1 MKLSKNHI
9 QTFIFIALYLFA
21 IYFWTQ
27 PLHRKLPYGEYDA
40 MSHFEVADYIAYN
53 DKSFMQLPPYIDLR
67 YGEDNKFK
75 PHTLWYPPTFHAS
88 LAAAEVFGG
97 DRIISTF
104 LLNAVMASFVLITVY
119 FVINSLFG
127 FLPAI
132 LSSLLLIFSPRDF
145 MPYLWGQWPER
156 FAYAFIP
163 IILYCFYRYFIGY
176 SKENKS
182 PLYLYLTALFLGINI
197 LIHPLAFFHSVIGLV
212 ALYILLAIKQ
222 KKIVFNWKHVSISA
236 VIFLILFLSFPYQT
250 FNIFS
255 QFSRGPE
262 AAKSFELGRMFQW
275 SLDPKDYTGSVPPSY
290 FSFREMHGIWTL
302 PFLLLGILFLMLRR
316 EERDLFLLAW
326 LVSLYLILHRDLAG
340 KASFL
345 HRSLSASAH
354 IFAPLTA
361 IGAVYLASFIRIPKA
376 ATYLK
381 YAIVAIFIFLAFSI
395 NMANASKILNKDTY
409 NDFFSTLNNGEYEA
423 AQWSL
428 GNIPSSAN
436 ITILGIPNQQQ
447 FQSATSKKIRWFAA
461 VSQHV
466 TRFYYL
472 REDKEEILKSKDWYI
487 VLDYTMLAP
496 LNDKKTFD
504 EMQQFEIN
512 ISATHTLVYDKSSI
526 RVYKLGK

>member
-1 MKLSKNHI
+1 
-9 QTFIFIALYLFA
+9 
-21 IYFWTQ
+21 
-27 PLHRKLPYGEYDA
+27 
-40 MSHFEVADYIAYN
+40 
-53 DKSFMQLPPYIDLR
+53 
-67 YGEDNKFK
+67 
-75 PHTLWYPPTFHAS
+75 
-88 LAAAEVFGG
+88 
-97 DRIISTF
+97 
-104 LLNAVMASFVLITVY
+104 
-119 FVINSLFG
+119 
-127 FLPAI
+127 
-132 LSSLLLIFSPRDF
+132 
-145 MPYLWGQWPER
+145 
-156 FAYAFIP
+156 
-163 IILYCFYRYFIGY
+163 
-176 SKENKS
+176 
-182 PLYLYLTALFLGINI
+182 
-197 LIHPLAFFHSVIGLV
+197 
-212 ALYILLAIKQ
+212 
-222 KKIVFNWKHVSISA
+222 
-236 VIFLILFLSFPYQT
+236 
-250 FNIFS
+250 
-255 QFSRGPE
+255 
-262 AAKSFELGRMFQW
+262 MFQW

-395 NMANASKILNKDTY
+395 NMTYASKILNKDTY

-436 ITILGIPNQQQ
+436 ITILGIPHQQQ